1 MGNNWNNSRKKK
13 IWINM
18 IEIVK
23 TLTYEQNWK
32 KNELSGEGLC
42 YFKYIIFNWKVKNTF
57 KINTLMNKITW
68 CITQQEKV
76 ASFRALRIR
85 LALPVAERSP
95 YLFQVIIIFPSSVL
109 SVIKKCHFSLDLIV
123 IFFLGSLFTPSSRA
137 EVSSDL
143 DES

>member
-23 TLTYEQNWK
+23 TLTHEQNWK

-57 KINTLMNKITW
+57 KTHIDEWNNLMHNTTGKSSFFPCINN
-68 CITQQEKV
+68 
-76 ASFRALRIR
+76 
-85 LALPVAERSP
+85 
-95 YLFQVIIIFPSSVL
+95 
-109 SVIKKCHFSLDLIV
+109 
-123 IFFLGSLFTPSSRA
+123 
-137 EVSSDL
+137 
-143 DES
+143 